1 MLQRLNALVAK
12 ARSDDERSF
21 FFEFLRFGSS
31 TAFVQAARVASG
43 LVVAALVDPAAWGN
57 WYLLNLIVAYGALT
71 QLGVLNGMNREVPA
85 AMGSGDAARALDLRR
100 TALSVVLLATGIATL
115 LLLGAS
121 VAIPAIGLSDEFLL
135 TLGLLFA
142 TQLYT
147 YATTSLRSTTH
158 FADLSRLQFIQAF
171 VYPALSIAGAALM
184 GISGFIIGQAI
195 ALGLTVSF
203 ASGAKNVIWR
213 PMLDRTLAR
222 QLISVG
228 FPIMLVGLV
237 HTLFVTVDRW
247 VIGARMGPE
256 ALGHYSLAIMAL
268 SAVGL
273 LPQVISQQFYPRMA
287 FSWSA
292 KRDPRELRGLASR
305 QRTFTYVAVVP
316 AVGLVALIAP
326 PVVRAFLPHYV
337 PGISAIL
344 VTVLIPL
351 ISTVGE
357 GYGGILHVLNRQY
370 WYMGAILLAA
380 LVNAAVSIALVGPL
394 GLVGVALGTLVAF
407 ATLAALRVAL
417 GAIAL
422 RRAAT
427 TRA

>member
-12 ARSDDERSF
+12 TRSDGERSLF
-21 FFEFLRFGSS
+21 HEFLRFGSS
-31 TAFVQAARVASG
+31 TAFVRAARVGSG

-71 QLGVLNGMNREVPA
+71 QLGVMNGMNREVPA
-85 AMGSGDAARALDLRR
+85 AMGSGNTSRALNLRR
-100 TALSVVLLATGIATL
+100 TALAVVLLTTGVATL
-115 LLLGAS
+115 LLLVAS
-121 VAIPAIGLSDEFLL
+121 VAIPAIGLSDKLLL

-158 FADLSRLQFIQAF
+158 FADLSRLQLIEAF
-171 VYPALSIAGAALM
+171 AHPIFAVGGAALK
-184 GISGFIIGQAI
+184 GIPGFIIGQAI
-195 ALGLTVSF
+195 ALGFTMLI
-203 ASGAKNVIWR
+203 ASRAKNVIWR
-213 PMLDRTLAR
+213 PMLDRKLAR

-247 VIGARMGPE
+247 VIGASLGSE

-268 SAVGL
+268 NAVGL

-292 KRDPRELRGLASR
+292 EHDPGTLRGLASR
-305 QRTFTYVAVVP
+305 QRTFTYIAVVP
-316 AVGLVALIAP
+316 AVGLVALLAS
-326 PVVRAFLPHYV
+326 PVVHTLLPHYV

-351 ISTVGE
+351 VTTIGE

-370 WYMGAILLAA
+370 WYMGAVLIAA
-380 LVNAAVSIALVGPL
+380 LVNVAASVALVGPL
-394 GLVGVALGTLVAF
+394 GMVGVALGTFFAF
-407 ATLAALRVAL
+407 TTLAALRVAL
-417 GAIAL
+417 GATAL
-422 RRAAT
+422 RRALT
-427 TRA
+427 TRT